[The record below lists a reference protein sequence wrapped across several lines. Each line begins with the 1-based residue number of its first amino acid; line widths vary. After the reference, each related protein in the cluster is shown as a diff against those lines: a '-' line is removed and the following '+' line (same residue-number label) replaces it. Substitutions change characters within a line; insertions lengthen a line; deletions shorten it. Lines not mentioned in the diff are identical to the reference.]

1 MESAEILTIIT
12 IFVSWVLGIIAKKAS
27 WFNNYLIPVQN
38 IVVGII
44 FTGIEFLISKDIN
57 LAIATSGLL
66 AGGVYDVFNNLKK
79 MIDQIQKDVTK

>member
-79 MIDQIQKDVTK
+79 MIDQMQKDVIK

>member
-79 MIDQIQKDVTK
+79 MIDQMQKDVTK